1 MTNTRQLPP
10 AIFLMGPTAAGKTGM
25 AVELAR
31 RYPVDII
38 SVDSAMV
45 YRQMDI
51 GTAKPDAAVL
61 HQAPHR
67 LIDIRDPAESYS
79 AAEFRDDALLEME
92 KITAQGRVPL
102 LVGGTMLYFRALGGG
117 LADLPAANSALRQHL
132 EAEAQEFGWPALH
145 LRLQQLDPLIASR
158 IHPNDPQRIQRALE
172 VISITGRPMSELQG
186 QQSAENVD
194 YRILRLVVCPDS
206 RAELHRRINQ
216 RFLQMLQQGFMQEV
230 RALMERGDLNPKMP
244 ALRCVGYRQA
254 WSHLQGEMDEPEMIR
269 QAQAATRQL
278 AKRQLTWLR
287 RETEALWYDLQ
298 QVEARKAVLQDF
310 DRFLES

>member
-1 MTNTRQLPP
+1 MMNTRHLPP
-10 AIFLMGPTAAGKTGM
+10 AVFLMGPTASGKTGL
-25 AVELAR
+25 AVELAK

-38 SVDSAMV
+38 SADSAMV

-61 HQAPHR
+61 SEAPHR

-79 AAEFRDDALLEME
+79 AAEFRDDALSEMAE
-92 KITAQGRVPL
+92 ITGRGRVPF
-102 LVGGTMLYFRALGGG
+102 LVGGTMLYFRALTGG
-117 LADLPAANSALRQHL
+117 LADLPAADLDLRQQL
-132 EAEAQEFGWPALH
+132 EVEARQLGWPALH
-145 LRLQQLDPLIASR
+145 LRLRQLDPLIAER

-172 VISITGRPMSELQG
+172 VITLTGRPMSELQS
-186 QQSAENVD
+186 QQPDHNCA
-194 YRILRLVVCPDS
+194 YRVLRMVVCPNF
-206 RAELHRRINQ
+206 RGELHQRINQ
-216 RFLQMLQQGFMQEV
+216 RFLHMLQQGFLQEV
-230 RALMERGDLNPKMP
+230 RTLMDRGDLSPHMP

-254 WSHLQGEMDEPEMIR
+254 WSHLLGEMDQPEMIR

-298 QVEARKAVLQDF
+298 REDAQKAVLQDF